1 MSLLDALDNAIAEV
15 EAKKTEEKKEDPSP
29 KEGGERIEGLQAKE
43 DGEEDGEGEFGG
55 EEAPRK
61 GNRCGVPLHAHSL
74 SEGESS
80 AHSKI
85 LLFSQ
90 IPTTPCE
97 H

>member
-29 KEGGERIEGLQAKE
+29 KEGGERIEGLQAK
-43 DGEEDGEGEFGG
+43 GEEDGQVEFGG

-61 GNRCGVPLHAHSL
+61 GNRCGIPHHAHSH